1 MTAVMEDEAL
11 AEQGEEASL
20 LAGCRNLLRA
30 VTKVSKYSSK
40 KIRCTKKVTKKSKK
54 NKEHREEASL
64 LTGSRNLLRAVTK
77 VWIVGENKDHSINIH
92 KRSETEK
99 RAEMLL

>member
-30 VTKVSKYSSK
+30 VTKV
-40 KIRCTKKVTKKSKK
+40 
-54 NKEHREEASL
+54 
-64 LTGSRNLLRAVTK
+64 RA
-77 VWIVGENKDHSINIH
+77 GENRDINIH
-92 KRSETEK
+92 DLGKTEK
-99 RAEMLL
+99 RAEM

>member
-30 VTKVSKYSSK
+30 VTKV
-40 KIRCTKKVTKKSKK
+40 
-54 NKEHREEASL
+54 
-64 LTGSRNLLRAVTK
+64 
-77 VWIVGENKDHSINIH
+77 WIVGENKDHSINIH
-92 KRSETEK
+92 ERSETEK